1 MVGLV
6 LLAAVVLVV
15 LLVLLCWRCGRRV
28 DRFAGQRGVDRF
40 GVVLLVNGPAP
51 SGGRHFRLQRF
62 SVLIVLLLLLLPPPL
77 LLLLF
82 VCALRYVGAVCAVR
96 GTAVAGAPP
105 AIRRRWAER
114 TIRRV
119 RWVND

>member
-1 MVGLV
+1 M
-6 LLAAVVLVV
+6 LALWTLIV
-15 LLVLLCWRCGRRV
+15 LLVNVGL
-28 DRFAGQRGVDRF
+28 

-62 SVLIVLLLLLLPPPL
+62 SALIVLLLLLLLLLLLPPPPL
-77 LLLLF
+77 LLLLLLLLLLF
-82 VCALRYVGAVCAVR
+82 VCVLRYVGAVCAVR